1 MAEFL
6 NLQNVLIAISI
17 FSTILYIIKLVIF
30 IFIGGDTEVDTD
42 FDTMTDTDISF
53 NFLSVQTILA
63 FFMGMG
69 WSGLAA
75 LVQFNLSGRVSLA
88 IALLVGLVF
97 MYLTAYLMYS
107 IKKLNQNVKEDVT
120 TLVDKTGKA
129 YTSIAPHSEG
139 QIQIDINNRL
149 SFFTAINESDEN
161 IDSFTP
167 IKVTRVENNQIY
179 IIKGV

>member
-120 TLVDKTGKA
+120 
-129 YTSIAPHSEG
+129 PHSEG